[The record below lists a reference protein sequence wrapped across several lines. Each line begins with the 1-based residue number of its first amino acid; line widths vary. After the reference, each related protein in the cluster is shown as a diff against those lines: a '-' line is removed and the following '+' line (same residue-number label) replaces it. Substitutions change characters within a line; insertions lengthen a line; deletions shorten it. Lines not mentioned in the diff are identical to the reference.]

1 MSKTHIS
8 TMVKDSFGYLDLE
21 YYRRQRLTEKSDVY
35 SFGVVLFEVLCA
47 RPAMIQTEEL
57 KQVSLAEWAKICQ
70 QNGDLD
76 QIIDPS
82 LRGKISADCLNKF
95 TEVAISCMHDDGTER
110 SSMNDVVK
118 ELELALMLQQSAEGN
133 T

>member
-1 MSKTHIS
+1 M
-8 TMVKDSFGYLDLE
+8 
-21 YYRRQRLTEKSDVY
+21 
-35 SFGVVLFEVLCA
+35 
-47 RPAMIQTEEL
+47 
-57 KQVSLAEWAKICQ
+57 QVSLAEWAKICH

-76 QIIDPS
+76 QIIDQS

-118 ELELALMLQQSAEGN
+118 ELELALLLQQSAEGN
-133 T
+133 TKCTDRNVETETSSSDHSCATNNSVKCISATIFSKINNPSGR